1 MTGPK
6 ALEKLLDGTATSI
19 SRPTGVTILKD
30 LDLAGIAKFMVFDPF
45 DDNLDYLPKDHKE
58 AKALV
63 DTVKFLLISDILLHD
78 DWEIDPS

>member
-30 LDLAGIAKFMVFDPF
+30 LDLAGIAKFVVFDPF
-45 DDNLDYLPKDHKE
+45 DDTLHYVPKDHKE

-78 DWEIDPS
+78 DWEIDES